1 MTAVAQT
8 TQFIAVMNLA
18 TGEEETY
25 LAKDLSVLENNGID
39 PRASALLFSYLRHTN
54 QATELATHMF
64 DERTLIM
71 KHWHKF
77 VLGKHTLGLG
87 DWATRL

>member
-8 TQFIAVMNLA
+8 VQFIAVMNLA
-18 TGEEETY
+18 TREEEVY
-25 LAKDLSVLENNGID
+25 LEKDLSVLKHNGVD
-39 PRASALLFSYLRHTN
+39 PRAYALLSSYLRHTN
-54 QATELATHMF
+54 RATELATHVF

-71 KHWHKF
+71 KYWREF
-77 VLGKHTLGLG
+77 VLGEHTLGLG